1 MPIIEFTAGQLSRE
15 VKDQLITE
23 LTEISVKI
31 TGIPKHLFFVTINEK
46 PDEDIAVGGIS
57 VRKMKENTSKND

>member
-1 MPIIEFTAGQLSRE
+1 MPTIEFTAGQLSRE